1 MTNPSVSRTTLDNFE
16 LVAID
21 TGPLSLSLLPELGGK
36 LTSLRDARTGRE
48 WLWRNPRIG
57 YERVPYGASYVQVA
71 DTGGWDE
78 CFPTVAPCDYPSAPW
93 QGAHLQDHGEL
104 WSQPTLFE
112 LLGGGREVGLY
123 TRWEGVMLPYSS
135 ERTITLSAGSAR
147 IRFEYAVHSHA
158 DAPLQFIW
166 SAHPLL
172 AIEPGMSLR
181 LPPAAT
187 FNCGSSI
194 PADLFPADSGLRFPS
209 QSPAAPSHP
218 AEGQASAAGTSQS
231 AEDHAPAAGGGVNL
245 ASLPD
250 AGARIALKLWSDP
263 LAEGWAALRAR
274 DGELRMSWDP
284 VLLPQVGFW
293 INLGAWAGDGGAP
306 YYNLGLEPCM
316 GAQDS
321 LAEAV
326 QRKLFGSLPPHGS
339 RAWWLEVE
347 LSDQHGA

>member
-1 MTNPSVSRTTLDNFE
+1 M
-16 LVAID
+16 
-21 TGPLSLSLLPELGGK
+21 GGK
-36 LTSLRDARTGRE
+36 LRSLRDTRTGRE
-48 WLWRNPRIG
+48 WLWHNPRIG
-57 YERVPYGASYVQVA
+57 YQRMPYGASYVETA

-78 CFPTVAPCDYPSAPW
+78 CFPTVAPCDYPSSPW

-104 WSQPTLFE
+104 WSQPALLE
-112 LLGGGREVGLY
+112 LVGGGREVGLY
-123 TRWEGVMLPYSS
+123 TRWEGVLLPYSF

-147 IRFEYAVHSHA
+147 IRVEYAVHSHA
-158 DAPLQFIW
+158 AAPMQFIW

-187 FNCGSSI
+187 FNRGSSI

-209 QSPAAPSHP
+209 DPAAAQS
-218 AEGQASAAGTSQS
+218 AASAPGGMPNVSRAGMH
-231 AEDHAPAAGGGVNL
+231 EAGASVPPGVLNL

-284 VLLPQVGFW
+284 ALLPQVGFW
-293 INLGAWAGDGGAP
+293 INLGAWAGDGGTP
-306 YYNLGLEPCM
+306 YYNLGLEPCI

-321 LAEAV
+321 LADAV
-326 QRKLFGSLPPHGS
+326 QRKLFASLPPHGS

-347 LSDQHGA
+347 LSEQHAA